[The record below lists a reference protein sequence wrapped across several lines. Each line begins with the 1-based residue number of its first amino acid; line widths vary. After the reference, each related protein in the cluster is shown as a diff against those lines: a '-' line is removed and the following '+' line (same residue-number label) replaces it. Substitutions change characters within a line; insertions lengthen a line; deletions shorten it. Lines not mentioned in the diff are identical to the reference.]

1 MIPYKISF
9 WRNAQ
14 SDFLKLPKEIQERIA
29 GKLKIA
35 QSDPFQFFF
44 RLKGRPDYKLRIGEY
59 RVIAD
64 VRRNERA
71 IEITK
76 VGHRRNIYK

>member
-9 WRNAQ
+9 WKNSQ

-35 QSDPFQFFF
+35 QLDPFQFFF
-44 RLKGRPDYKLRIGEY
+44 RLKGGLCYKLRVGEY

-64 VRRNERA
+64 IKLDERA
-71 IEITK
+71 IEITE